1 MTLRVGQ
8 SALVRFPED
17 DQPLLWQERVLVA
30 AVGRS
35 TWIAASA
42 DQDLDAIDL
51 DEFETKLLRP
61 GRKLPTGVRERDCY
75 LVFDDGPGHFFMP
88 DVMADLIA
96 QGQVMADASRLE
108 LGFAELPVAAG
119 AGASSAALGPPAAAR
134 AKPIRRVVGKTAQ
147 RMRTKKKP
155 GKDDPKE

>member
-8 SALVRFPED
+8 SVLVRCPED
-17 DQPLLWQERVLVA
+17 DHPWLWQERVLVA
-30 AVGRS
+30 AVGGS
-35 TWIAASA
+35 VWIAASA

-51 DEFETKLLRP
+51 DETKLFRP

-119 AGASSAALGPPAAAR
+119 AGASSAALGSPAAAR
-134 AKPIRRVVGKTAQ
+134 AKPIRRVVGKTSQ
-147 RMRTKKKP
+147 RWFAME
-155 GKDDPKE
+155 DA